1 MKKLILFVMI
11 LLISV
16 GAHAVEPAAPSFA
29 TTKNTADQITA
40 FAAGFC
46 KGMADKHG
54 VDFAVCFKQATDI
67 AIAKLES
74 LRISE
79 PRREPCL
86 PPPGTPPGILDMCT
100 YSPDGKVLTH
110 SAQTTN

>member
-1 MKKLILFVMI
+1 MKKLALFVMA

-16 GAHAVEPAAPSFA
+16 QVYAVEPAAPSVI
-29 TTKNTADQITA
+29 TKNVADKITA

-54 VDFAVCFKQATDI
+54 MDFAICFKQATDI

-74 LRISE
+74 LSTDE

-86 PPPGTPPGILDMCT
+86 PPPGTPSGILDMCT

-110 SAQTTN
+110 SAQTAN